1 MITAITSLGSA
12 VVGGISG
19 YFKRKQELAAAIHAN
34 KVKLALSEQTH
45 NQEWEMR
52 QLDNSGWKDDV
63 LFYAILAM
71 FVWSAFDPDATE
83 KVFENWKVLPPWFM
97 EITGWLV
104 ASVIGVK
111 KVGEYLPG
119 MIQGVMKAVGGGR

>member
-19 YFKRKQELAAAIHAN
+19 YFKRKQELTAAIHEN
-34 KVKLALSEQTH
+34 KVKLALSEQSY

-63 LFYAILAM
+63 LFYAILLM
-71 FVWSAFDPDATE
+71 FVWSAFDPEAAA
-83 KVFENWKVLPPWFM
+83 KVFENWKMLPPWFL

-119 MIQGVMKAVGGGR
+119 LLSGVKQVLKEK